1 MGATPYTGCWWST
14 TIQIGLS
21 VNHTPEYLGEEALT
35 TASGRMFQSRTV
47 RGKRIK
53 VLVTWWWWDVANKPE
68 NFLLAWVQDANYLS
82 STSSQYPLLIC
93 CHSLSPVNHFQIAHL
108 DIHHLFFEI
117 NRPDSFRQPHQSC
130 LDSPPRSPTCQ
141 PISLIIP
148 ALIIH
153 YSFSLSRQAQNQPLQ
168 QILPTL
174 DFFYQLDCLIDN
186 GTGPDPLAE
195 TIQWMPSH
203 ISVVHNPKILSVNI
217 SLNCH
222 FTIAN
227 TAWAFLADCM
237 HCSDGFKSLVTQ
249 TPRSFSIDV
258 LSYYHLP

>member
-82 STSSQYPLLIC
+82 STSLQRLKTYLFQKSFPDVLLWWLRLRGPRNNICYSGHVKYFSDWLIDWTSSQYPLLIC

-130 LDSPPRSPTCQ
+130 LDSPPRSPTLSTHLSHHPRSHHPLLLQ
-141 PISLIIP
+141 
-148 ALIIH
+148 
-153 YSFSLSRQAQNQPLQ
+153 SFTPGSKPTFTTNPSHLRLL
-168 QILPTL
+168 LPT
-174 DFFYQLDCLIDN
+174 
-186 GTGPDPLAE
+186 G
-195 TIQWMPSH
+195 
-203 ISVVHNPKILSVNI
+203 
-217 SLNCH
+217 
-222 FTIAN
+222 
-227 TAWAFLADCM
+227 
-237 HCSDGFKSLVTQ
+237 
-249 TPRSFSIDV
+249 
-258 LSYYHLP
+258 LPHR